1 MAIEDSGLEI
11 NESNADKI
19 GISIG
24 SGIGGLPYIEK
35 KLWKFSSKRPKK
47 IYLFVPSSIINMVSG
62 NLSIKYGITGPNMSL
77 VSACA
82 TGTHSIGDAA
92 RLIKHG
98 YVDCMIA
105 GGAKWQHA
113 P

>member
-1 MAIEDSGLEI
+1 
-11 NESNADKI
+11 
-19 GISIG
+19 
-24 SGIGGLPYIEK
+24 
-35 KLWKFSSKRPKK
+35 
-47 IYLFVPSSIINMVSG
+47 MVSG
-62 NLSIKYGITGPNMSL
+62 NLSIMYGITGPNMSL

-105 GGAKWQHA
+105 GGAEMATAHLVLVDSLQLKHCAHLIMMIQKLRVNRGT
-113 P
+113 